1 MLLSDRFTRP
11 RDVIHKEGNAEGSK
25 IRAPAVT
32 LFQNP
37 GDPRRRP
44 RAPADGFGRMDLFFF
59 LFFWT
64 IARYWGVN

>member
-11 RDVIHKEGNAEGSK
+11 RDDVIRRKGNAEDSK
-25 IRAPAVT
+25 TRAPVT

-37 GDPRRRP
+37 GDPVGP
-44 RAPADGFGRMDLFFF
+44 APPWMVSEGCAYF
-59 LFFWT
+59 FFWT